1 MSRDEIFKLLLSRA
15 TRLGAG
21 SDREEEEEQE
31 EVEQEEVV
39 EDSVEREGMEE
50 AGEGLAERLEEAVGD
65 SLRFWMIFS
74 SMREM
79 TLLLTLCVE
88 TEASEQPLTAD
99 L

>member
-21 SDREEEEEQE
+21 SDREEEEQE

-39 EDSVEREGMEE
+39 EDSVEREGRAE
-50 AGEGLAERLEEAVGD
+50 AREGLAERAEAVGD

-79 TLLLTLCVE
+79 TLLLTLWVE
-88 TEASEQPLTAD
+88 REASD

>member
-1 MSRDEIFKLLLSRA
+1 MSKDEIFKLLLSRA

-21 SDREEEEEQE
+21 SDREEEEQE

-39 EDSVEREGMEE
+39 EDNVEREGRAE
-50 AGEGLAERLEEAVGD
+50 AGEGLAERLEAVGD

-79 TLLLTLCVE
+79 TLLLTLWVE
-88 TEASEQPLTAD
+88 MEVSD

>member
-21 SDREEEEEQE
+21 SDREEEEQE

-79 TLLLTLCVE
+79 TLLLTLWVE
-88 TEASEQPLTAD
+88 REASD

>member
-21 SDREEEEEQE
+21 SDREEEEQE

-79 TLLLTLCVE
+79 TLLLTLWVE
-88 TEASEQPLTAD
+88 SEASD